1 MDMFLSNGK
10 RRMKMG
16 IEKITQVLLDHNDI
30 LSKTVQQQQGR
41 IFELEEQI
49 ERMYAEDNE
58 KKANLM
64 DAVLELRLW
73 IESCKEKEFL
83 RELKDRG
90 SEINTMEDFLDVVRR
105 SM

>member
-1 MDMFLSNGK
+1 MISMSAAMASK
-10 RRMKMG
+10 
-16 IEKITQVLLDHNDI
+16 KISYELVETQV
-30 LSKTVQQQQGR
+30 
-41 IFELEEQI
+41 